1 MAWTTLRRHRK
12 RVLATALLALLAL
25 AHAAGLFSL
34 PLLHR
39 LDSALYDTRLR
50 LTMPRGLDERVVIVD
65 VDEPSLARLGQW
77 PWNRARVA
85 ALVRELAERQQVA
98 ALGLDVVFAEPDGS
112 SGLAHLQGLARGE
125 LQGDAGFVDWL
136 RRAEPGL
143 DHDRV
148 LADTLRRAPAVLGYY
163 FSSDRDGRRSGTL
176 PPPVAPLAPA
186 PTGMLQWNGY
196 GSNIAALTQ
205 AARGAGFFN
214 AVTDADGLLRAA
226 PLVAA
231 FDGGLYESLSLAMLR
246 VGRGDQPLRTER
258 VGGQPSGSLAAI
270 VLGEGARP
278 LRVPVDARGTALVPF
293 RGPGGPRGGSFRYVS
308 AIDVL
313 EGRLAAGELKGRYVL
328 LGFTAPALMDLRAT
342 PVGEVYPGVEVHAN
356 LISGMLDGR
365 IAVRPD
371 YAVGYEVVL
380 LALLGV
386 LLAFGLPMLPV
397 SGALALGIAVLGGL
411 LAMDAGLYMGAGL
424 VLPLAS
430 ALALTLTALAVNMA
444 LGYFVESRAKRELA
458 QQFATYVP
466 PELVR
471 QMVRN
476 PERYS
481 MQARAEELTVMFCDL
496 HGFTTLSETMEPLAL
511 QALLNDVLT
520 RLSHVIRAHQG
531 TIDKYMGDCVMAFWG
546 APVPMPDHARRA
558 VDAALAMIDAMRQL
572 NDERLAR
579 GEPPVAVGI
588 GINTGVVS
596 VGNMGSDLRRAYTVV
611 GDAVNLAARLQDL
624 TRLYGVDLVA
634 TQATVEHSAAGGHV
648 WQELDRVRV
657 RGRHQAVA
665 IYTARATE
673 GAADAALQAELA
685 EWQQVLDLWRAG
697 RFGEFRSR
705 LATLQQRHPDSRL
718 LDLYAERLAARQDGA
733 SEADWDGT
741 TVFGAKQ
748 TPVATSQREDT
759 Q

>member
-1 MAWTTLRRHRK
+1 MAWASFRRHRK
-12 RVLATALLALLAL
+12 RVLATALLALAAL
-25 AHAAGLFSL
+25 LHAAGLWSL
-34 PLLHR
+34 PQLHR
-39 LDSALYDTRLR
+39 LDEALYDARLR
-50 LTMPRGLDERVVIVD
+50 LTMPRGLDERVVIID
-65 VDEPSLARLGQW
+65 VDEPSLARIGQW
-77 PWNRARVA
+77 PWSRARVA
-85 ALVRELAERQQVA
+85 DLVRELTGRQQVA
-98 ALGLDVVFAEPDGS
+98 ALGLDVVFAERDGS
-112 SGLAHLQGLARGE
+112 SGLAQLQALARGE
-125 LQGDAGFVDWL
+125 LSGDAAFGDWL
-136 RRAEPGL
+136 RRATPRL
-143 DHDRV
+143 DYDHV
-148 LADTLRRAPAVLGYY
+148 LADTLRGAPVALGYY
-163 FSSDRDGRRSGTL
+163 FSSDRNARRSGTL
-176 PPPVAPLAPA
+176 PPAMAPLAPV
-186 PTGMLQWNGY
+186 PPGMLNWDGY
-196 GSNIAALTQ
+196 GGNIAPL
-205 AARGAGFFN
+205 AAAAPRAGFFN
-214 AVTDADGLLRAA
+214 AVADPDGMLRAA

-231 FDGGLYESLSLAMLR
+231 FEGGLYESLSLAMLR
-246 VGRGDQPLRTER
+246 IGLGQPPLRTER
-258 VGGQPSGSLAAI
+258 AGGQPDAPLAAV
-270 VLGEGARP
+270 VLGAGAGQ
-278 LRVPVDARGTALVPF
+278 LRVPVDARGTALVPY
-293 RGPGGPRGGSFRYVS
+293 RGRGGPRGGSYRYIS
-308 AIDVL
+308 AVDVL
-313 EGRLAAGELKGRYVL
+313 QGRLAPAELKGRYVL
-328 LGFTAPALMDLRAT
+328 LGFTTPSLMDLRAT
-342 PVGEVYPGVEVHAN
+342 PVDEVYPGVEVHAN

-365 IAVRPD
+365 IVARPD
-371 YAVGYEVVL
+371 YAAGYEVAL
-380 LALLGV
+380 LALLGLV
-386 LLAFGLPMLPV
+386 LAVGLPMLPV
-397 SGALALGIAVLGGL
+397 SGALALGAAVAAGL
-411 LAMDAGLYMGAGL
+411 LALDAALYLGAGL

-430 ALALTLTALAVNMA
+430 ALALTLTALAINMA

-496 HGFTTLSETMEPLAL
+496 HGFTTLSETMEPQTL

-546 APVPMPDHARRA
+546 APVPMTDHARRA
-558 VDAALAMIDAMRQL
+558 IDAALAMIDAMRQL

-665 IYTARATE
+665 IYTVRAAE

-685 EWQQVLDLWRAG
+685 EWQQILSLWRAG
-697 RFGEFRSR
+697 RFAECRLR
-705 LATLQQRHPDSRL
+705 LALLQRRQPDSRL
-718 LDLYAERLAARQDGA
+718 LALYAERLGTRPDRVADR
-733 SEADWDGT
+733 DWDGT
-741 TVFGAKQ
+741 TVFDAK
-748 TPVATSQREDT
+748 
-759 Q
+759 

>member
-1 MAWTTLRRHRK
+1 MAWASLRRHRK

-25 AHAAGLFSL
+25 LHAAGLWSL

-39 LDSALYDTRLR
+39 LDEALYDARLR
-50 LTMPRGLDERVVIVD
+50 LTMPRDLDPRVVIVD
-65 VDEPSLARLGQW
+65 IDEPSLARLGQW
-77 PWNRARVA
+77 PWSRARVA
-85 ALVRELAERQQVA
+85 QLVRELTERQQVA

-112 SGLAHLQGLARGE
+112 SGLAHLQDLARGE
-125 LQGDAGFVDWL
+125 LRSDAGFGDWL
-136 RRAEPGL
+136 RRAAPGL
-143 DHDRV
+143 DYDSV
-148 LADTLRRAPAVLGYY
+148 LADTLRRAPVVLGYY

-176 PPPVAPLAPA
+176 PRPVAPLT
-186 PTGMLQWNGY
+186 PTPPGMLHWNGY
-196 GSNIAALTQ
+196 GANIAPLTD
-205 AARGAGFFN
+205 AATDAGFFN
-214 AVTDADGLLRAA
+214 AVADPDGKLRAA
-226 PLVAA
+226 PLVAD
-231 FDGGLYESLSLAMLR
+231 FEGGLYPSLSLAMLR
-246 VGRGDQPLRTER
+246 VGQGGLPLRLER
-258 VGGQPSGSLAAI
+258 ASAQADSPLVAVQVGD
-270 VLGEGARP
+270 GAQG
-278 LRVPVDARGTALVPF
+278 LHIPVDARGTALVPF
-293 RGPGGPRGGSFRYVS
+293 RGPGGAQGGSYRYIS
-308 AIDVL
+308 AVDVL
-313 EGRLAAGELKGRYVL
+313 EGRLTPGELKGRYVL
-328 LGFTAPALMDLRAT
+328 LGFTAPGLMDLRAT
-342 PVGEVYPGVEVHAN
+342 PVGKVYPGVEVHAN

-365 IAVRPD
+365 IAARPD

-380 LALLGV
+380 VALLGL

-397 SGALALGIAVLGGL
+397 SGALALGAAVVGGL
-411 LAMDAGLYMGAGL
+411 LALDAGLYLGAGL

-430 ALALTLTALAVNMA
+430 ALVLTLTALAVNMA

-481 MQARAEELTVMFCDL
+481 MQARADELTVMFCDL
-496 HGFTTLSETMEPLAL
+496 HGFTPLSETMEPLAL

-546 APVPMPDHARRA
+546 APVAMPDHARRA
-558 VDAALAMIDAMRQL
+558 VDAALDMVDAIRAL
-572 NDERLAR
+572 NTERAAR

-588 GINTGVVS
+588 GLNTGPMS
-596 VGNMGSDLRRAYTVV
+596 VGNMGSDLRRAYTVI

-634 TQATVEHSAAGGHV
+634 SQATVERSATGHA

-657 RGRHQAVA
+657 KGKHQAVTV
-665 IYTARATE
+665 YTVRAT
-673 GAADAALQAELA
+673 AWQADAALQAELA
-685 EWQQVLDLWRAG
+685 EWQQALDLWRAG

-705 LATLQQRHPDSRL
+705 LATLQRRHPESRL
-718 LDLYAERLAARQDGA
+718 LDLYAERLEARQDSA
-733 SEADWDGT
+733 SESDWDGT
-741 TVFGAKQ
+741 TVFSAKQ
-748 TPVATSQREDT
+748 TPVVTPQREDT